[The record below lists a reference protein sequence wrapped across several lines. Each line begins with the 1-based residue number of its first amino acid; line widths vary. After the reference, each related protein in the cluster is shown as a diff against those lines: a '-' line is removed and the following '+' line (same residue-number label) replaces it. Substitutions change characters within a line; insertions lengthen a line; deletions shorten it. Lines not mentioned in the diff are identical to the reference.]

1 MPINII
7 YKEDIARTIAGF
19 WHCTSESE
27 LKTLV
32 DHMSIRRFKKN
43 DTIYHEQER
52 PTRIFFLVRG
62 KVKIVKESGLGRPQ
76 IVRAVKEGEFF
87 GFRAFFANEC
97 YATSTIAFEDSTIAT
112 LPLYVLATFISTN
125 THIAQYF
132 IHELANML
140 GIAGDRIVSLTQ
152 KHIRGRLADTI
163 LTLKDS
169 YGYESD
175 NATLAIVMNRDDLA
189 SMSNMS
195 TSNAIR
201 TLSAFAQEGILSIVG
216 KRIKIID
223 EEQLKKISKLG

>member
-19 WHCTSESE
+19 WQCTSESE

-32 DHMSIRRFKKN
+32 GHMSIRRFKKN
-43 DTIYHEQER
+43 DTIYHEQES
-52 PTRIFFLVRG
+52 PTKIFFLVRG
-62 KVKIVKESGLGRPQ
+62 KVKIVKESGLGRAQ

-97 YATSTIAFEDSTIAT
+97 YDTSTIAFEDSTIAA
-112 LPLYVLATFISTN
+112 LPLEVLATFISTN

-140 GIAGDRIVSLTQ
+140 GIAGERIISLTQ

-163 LTLKDS
+163 LVLKES

-201 TLSAFAQEGILSIVG
+201 TLSAFAQEGILSIAG

>member
-1 MPINII
+1 M
-7 YKEDIARTIAGF
+7 
-19 WHCTSESE
+19 
-27 LKTLV
+27 
-32 DHMSIRRFKKN
+32 
-43 DTIYHEQER
+43 
-52 PTRIFFLVRG
+52 
-62 KVKIVKESGLGRPQ
+62 KIVKESGLGRAQ

-87 GFRAFFANEC
+87 GFRAFFANER
-97 YATSTIAFEDSTIAT
+97 YATSTIAFEDSTIAA
-112 LPLYVLATFISTN
+112 LPLKVLATFISTN

-140 GIAGDRIVSLTQ
+140 GIAGERIISLTQ

-163 LTLKDS
+163 LVLKES

-201 TLSAFAQEGILSIVG
+201 TLSAFAQEGILSIAG